1 MQSKSSNPLPPTNGE
16 TTTKIKFNTKAEYKI
31 GKTTYRVTSHFAE
44 NGEDFKEK
52 MTRLLKQDLDFELC
66 GSLTQSDE

>member
-1 MQSKSSNPLPPTNGE
+1 MQSKSLPLPPEDGE
-16 TTTKIKFNTKAEYKI
+16 STTKIKFDNKTEYKI

-52 MTRLLKQDLDFELC
+52 MTRLLKQDLNF
-66 GSLTQSDE
+66 